1 MSEPPIRSR
10 ILDEARDLF
19 VAQGAAAVTMRGVAA
34 RVGVTPMA
42 LYRYFAS
49 REDLLAALVAQGHA
63 TFLRYL
69 SRALHEKTPLARLAG
84 AGEQYLRFGLEHP
97 QSYAVMFM
105 ERDVP
110 VGRATEGEEVA
121 TFRFLVDRIRDCA
134 AAGDLRVTDAEEA
147 ALVVWAHVHG
157 LVSLFLAGKLQLGE
171 AEFADLY
178 RRSVAALLQGL
189 AAPERGSTGGRHAA
203 PSASARPRAP
213 RRVRAVARTLRGR

>member
-1 MSEPPIRSR
+1 MSEAPIRSR

-19 VAQGAAAVTMRGVAA
+19 VAQGASAVTMRGVAA

-49 REDLLAALVAQGHA
+49 REELLAALVTQGHA

-69 SRALHEKTPLARLAG
+69 SRALHERTPLARLAA
-84 AGEQYLRFGLEHP
+84 AGEQYLRFALEHP

-105 ERDVP
+105 ERGVP
-110 VGRATEGEEVA
+110 ADPKGEGEGGEEVA
-121 TFRFLVDRIRDCA
+121 TFRFLVDRIRDGA
-134 AAGDLRVTDAEEA
+134 AAGALRVADAEDT

-171 AEFADLY
+171 AEFQDLY
-178 RRSVAALLQGL
+178 RRSVDALLHGF
-189 AAPERGSTGGRHAA
+189 AAASTPPR
-203 PSASARPRAP
+203 RRAP
-213 RRVRAVARTLRGR
+213 RRSRAGARASRRG

>member
-10 ILDEARDLF
+10 ILDQARDLF

-49 REDLLAALVAQGHA
+49 REELLAALVAQGHA

-69 SRALHEKTPLARLAG
+69 SRALHEATPLARLAA

-110 VGRATEGEEVA
+110 VGPAGEARDQVA
-121 TFRFLVDRIRDCA
+121 TFRFLVD
-134 AAGDLRVTDAEEA
+134 VF
-147 ALVVWAHVHG
+147 VN
-157 LVSLFLAGKLQLGE
+157 QL
-171 AEFADLY
+171 
-178 RRSVAALLQGL
+178 
-189 AAPERGSTGGRHAA
+189 
-203 PSASARPRAP
+203 
-213 RRVRAVARTLRGR
+213 

>member
-1 MSEPPIRSR
+1 MSEAPIRSR
-10 ILDEARDLF
+10 ILDQARELF

-49 REDLLAALVAQGHA
+49 REELLAALVAQGHA

-69 SRALHEKTPLARLAG
+69 NRALHEDTPRDRLDA
-84 AGEQYLRFGLEHP
+84 AGEQYLRFALEHP

-110 VGRATEGEEVA
+110 VGRAAEAGEGVA

-134 AAGDLRVTDAEEA
+134 AAGVLQVADAEDA

-157 LVSLFLAGKLQLGE
+157 LVSLFLAGKLEL
-171 AEFADLY
+171 AEREFTELY
-178 RRSVAALLQGL
+178 RRSIDALLRGL
-189 AAPERGSTGGRHAA
+189 AIAGKAPARPDGAT
-203 PSASARPRAP
+203 ARPRAA
-213 RRVRAVARTLRGR
+213 RRVRPASSATRAR

>member
-1 MSEPPIRSR
+1 MSEAPIRSR
-10 ILDEARDLF
+10 ILDEARELF

-49 REDLLAALVAQGHA
+49 REELLAALVGQGHA

-69 SRALHEKTPLARLAG
+69 SRALHERTPLARLAA
-84 AGEQYLRFGLEHP
+84 AGEQYLRFALEHP

-110 VGRATEGEEVA
+110 AGPAAEAGEEVA

-134 AAGDLRVTDAEEA
+134 AAGELRVDDAEEA

-157 LVSLFLAGKLQLGE
+157 LVSLHLAGKLQLDE
-171 AEFADLY
+171 RDFADLY
-178 RRSVAALLQGL
+178 RRSVEALLHGFASSS
-189 AAPERGSTGGRHAA
+189 AAAAGRAGRPSSSGGRG
-203 PSASARPRAP
+203 PARRA
-213 RRVRAVARTLRGR
+213 RVRVSHGS